1 MNPDRHDSGTGGQ
14 AGPSRPSVGAGPG
27 RGLPPHGSAARASEL
42 AGLASRQF
50 RQVPGAPGGWARF
63 LLAHLRWILVVTLVV
78 VGAAAMLAHRQTPM
92 YKSQASVDVWFAS
105 PDPTAL
111 QGPNMVT
118 EKGIVSSGVV
128 LTKASRSLGVSVA
141 DLQRGLSTNVPAGS
155 SIMQIAYSDPVPW
168 IASERAQVI
177 AESYIDYRTPKTP
190 VAAQGAKTPAQSQSL
205 AALHATMITSASR
218 PTSPASPNYLVDIV
232 AALVV
237 GLALAIG
244 SAAVRDHLDDRFR
257 GPADLE
263 AQTGAPVLALV
274 PAFRA
279 LPPDPASRLA
289 MTWNPG
295 SVVAEAYRGLRTEVL
310 EAAAAREAGTLLVTS
325 PAWEAKSTV
334 AANLAVALAQSGRH
348 TLLVSADLR
357 WGLAP
362 DLLGVSDDNGLTS
375 VLDWHTD
382 LATALVPPGVRN
394 LRVLPAGP
402 LPADPAEYL
411 QRPALHALFT
421 ELRNNADFIIIDAP
435 PVLAS
440 ADTVPLAHFADMI
453 LFVGD
458 ARKST
463 RTQLRSALR
472 ELEEAADKV
481 IGCVLYNVGRRRWLR
496 KPVEVPLAEYPPP
509 AGPPRR
515 INNNHEVP
523 PSQRPAKSLDIT
535 AGPS

>member
-1 MNPDRHDSGTGGQ
+1 MGGPAGSARRAPAGAAGGGGSGGQ
-14 AGPSRPSVGAGPG
+14 
-27 RGLPPHGSAARASEL
+27 GSAARASEL
-42 AGLASRQF
+42 AGLAARQF
-50 RQVPGAPGGWARF
+50 RHVPGAPGGWARF
-63 LLAHLRWILVVTLVV
+63 LVAHLRWILVVTLVV
-78 VGAAAMLAHRQTPM
+78 VGAAAVLAHRQTPM

-128 LTKASRSLGVSVA
+128 LAIASRSLGVPAA
-141 DLQRGLSTNVPAGS
+141 DLQQGLSTNVPAGS
-155 SIMQIAYSDPVPW
+155 SIMQIAYTDPVPW
-168 IASERAQVI
+168 IARERAQVI
-177 AESYIDYRTPKTP
+177 AESYVAYRSPKTTVTAQGTKTP
-190 VAAQGAKTPAQSQSL
+190 VQSL
-205 AALHATMITSASR
+205 AALHATMITPASL
-218 PTSPASPNYLVDIV
+218 PGSPASPNYLVDIV

-237 GLALAIG
+237 GLGLAIG
-244 SAAVRDHLDDRFR
+244 SAALRDHLDDRFR

-263 AQTGAPVLALV
+263 ARTGAPVLALV
-274 PAFRA
+274 PAFRS

-310 EAAAAREAGTLLVTS
+310 AAAAARDARTLLVTS
-325 PAWEAKSTV
+325 PAWEEKSTV

-362 DLLGVSDDNGLTS
+362 ELLGVGDESGLTS

-382 LATALVPPGVRN
+382 LAAALIPPGVRN

-421 ELRNNADFIIIDAP
+421 ELRNNADFIVIDAP
-435 PVLAS
+435 PVLA
-440 ADTVPLAHFADMI
+440 APDAVPLMQFADMV
-453 LFVGD
+453 LLVGD
-458 ARKST
+458 AR
-463 RTQLRSALR
+463 
-472 ELEEAADKV
+472 
-481 IGCVLYNVGRRRWLR
+481 
-496 KPVEVPLAEYPPP
+496 
-509 AGPPRR
+509 
-515 INNNHEVP
+515 
-523 PSQRPAKSLDIT
+523 
-535 AGPS
+535 